1 MYIHTH
7 LDPEQILQ
15 AALRDGSI
23 LHKEDVFLMHGPG
36 GVGKS
41 SIIDMFLGK
50 TRDLTRNSTPVAM
63 EPLLLQPIREV
74 STSLFTA
81 NWQVVN
87 YERLSCMVAHTS
99 NELHLKKL
107 NKKRE
112 EQTEE
117 AKKEEP
123 TASALA
129 ATAATPKPDPKRD
142 MRMIASHFFAKL
154 GKVFRRSSKSKQKQE
169 DNPTSDGDALRFDD
183 LANKDDDALPSIT
196 EMLEDDPDSIANIVS
211 DFLDSLHDKVRN
223 PSEVGELL
231 LSHSIRLTDSGGQ
244 PQFHDLVSIFLSHIS
259 GFISVFKLSERLSD
273 HGEVV
278 FYNVGELTNEP
289 YESHYSH
296 EQVIRHDLQAI
307 QSEAARSDME
317 ERPNLAF
324 VGTFLDEKDNCSE
337 TPKKKDKRLHS
348 IITEMLPPE
357 MQQCVITD
365 GGSLKRATFKVN
377 ARTPGERDFKTVGRL
392 KAALMSHS
400 RSKPRKLPLNW
411 HGYEIALHILMK
423 KLGRQSLRRKECE
436 FIGHKLG
443 FDLPSL
449 IAALHY
455 LRKLNII
462 FFSDV
467 LPDVIFGSSQ
477 VILDKITEL
486 VRYSLELTKGSR
498 GVSGADRKFM
508 HQGIIT
514 LKFLKSPA
522 LSKHYIQGLFEPE
535 GLLKV
540 FISLLVVSEI
550 GKKEYIVPCVL
561 GVSSIYPSPPPPEGS
576 LHSSFILHFSKKSPM
591 FGIYCCTVSSLI
603 SNAGWNL
610 LTEDGEVVQVARN
623 SITFE
628 VPNGLPGK
636 LTFLDP
642 LSSYL
647 EVVLELPVHIA
658 TEHSMALYP
667 EIRNAFIT
675 AVKKSMET
683 LHYEVRTPEVS
694 FMCPDLSG
702 CCSESPHPATLDD
715 KQSCLK
721 CSIKPGTVSHPL
733 SEDQKMWLTSGAGM
747 FTHKSIYK

>member
-1 MYIHTH
+1 
-7 LDPEQILQ
+7 
-15 AALRDGSI
+15 
-23 LHKEDVFLMHGPG
+23 MHGPG

-74 STSLFTA
+74 STSLFTVD
-81 NWQVVN
+81 WQIVN

-107 NKKRE
+107 NEKRE

-117 AKKEEP
+117 AKKEEDMGEGREEKRKGKEEERGERGKDGDP
-123 TASALA
+123 TVSGLA
-129 ATAATPKPDPKRD
+129 ATAAPPKPDPKRD
-142 MRMIASHFFAKL
+142 IRMIASHFFAKL
-154 GKVFRRSSKSKQKQE
+154 GKVFRRSSKSKQGKVSHRPQE
-169 DNPTSDGDALRFDD
+169 DGPATSDG
-183 LANKDDDALPSIT
+183 DALPSIT
-196 EMLEDDPDSIANIVS
+196 EMLENDPDNVADIVS
-211 DFLDSLHDKVRN
+211 DFLDSLHDKVKN

-231 LSHSIRLTDSGGQ
+231 MSHSIRLTDSGGQ

-259 GFISVFKLSERLSD
+259 GFISVFKLSECLSD

-317 ERPNLAF
+317 EIPNLAF

-337 TPKKKDKRLHS
+337 TPEEKDERLHS
-348 IITEMLPPE
+348 MITEILPPE

-377 ARTPGERDFKTVGRL
+377 ARAPGEKDFKTVGRL
-392 KAALMSHS
+392 KGTLISQS

-423 KLGRQSLRRKECE
+423 TLDRQSLRRKECE
-436 FIGHKLG
+436 FIGYKLG
-443 FDLPSL
+443 FDLASL
-449 IAALHY
+449 NAALHY

-462 FFSDV
+462 FFSDI

-514 LKFLKSPA
+514 LEFLKSPA
-522 LSKHYIQGLFEPE
+522 LSKHYIQDLFEPE
-535 GLLKV
+535 DLLKV

-561 GVSSIYPSPPPPEGS
+561 GVSSIYPSPPPSEGS
-576 LHSSFILHFSKKSPM
+576 MRSSFILHFSKKSPM

-603 SNAGWNL
+603 SDAGWNL

-658 TEHSMALYP
+658 TEQSMTLYP
-667 EIRNAFIT
+667 EIRNAFVT
-675 AVKKSMET
+675 AVKKSMKT
-683 LHYEVRTPEVS
+683 LHYEVRAPEVS
-694 FMCPDLSG
+694 FMCPDQSG
-702 CCSESPHPATLDD
+702 RCSESPHLATLDD
-715 KQSCLK
+715 RQSCLK
-721 CSIKPGTVSHPL
+721 CSIKPGTVFHLL
-733 SEDQKMWLTSGAGM
+733 SKDQKMWLASGAGM
-747 FTHKSIYK
+747 L